1 MKGSRP
7 LTAQELATV
16 KPLFSGRMAR
26 RNLALFCL
34 GINTGYRIIELLSL
48 TVGDVIDKNGDFQEY
63 ASVARRNM
71 KGSHEGRAV
80 PLNASARNALRPWL
94 KQLEQLGYGH
104 KDDFLFQSQ
113 KAGNAAINIKTAWR
127 VLEDAYRAGGLTGRL
142 GTHAM
147 RKTFAN
153 TIYSHFLARVASG
166 EMIDA
171 FRCTSKALGHNDI
184 KSTDQY
190 LSFRNED
197 VYMAIHALEN

>member
-7 LTAQELATV
+7 LTPHELATI

-34 GINTGYRIIELLSL
+34 GVNTGYRISELLSL
-48 TVGDVIDKNGDFQEY
+48 TLGDVIDKNGDFKEY
-63 ASVARRNM
+63 ATVARRNM
-71 KGSHEGRAV
+71 KGSHEGRSV
-80 PLNASARNALRPWL
+80 PLNASAKNALRPWL
-94 KQLEQLGYGH
+94 RELERRGYGH

-113 KAGNAAINIKTAWR
+113 KAGDGAISIKTAWR

-153 TIYSHFLARVASG
+153 TIYDHFLARAASG
-166 EMIDA
+166 ESIDP
-171 FRCTSKALGHNDI
+171 FRCTSKALDHKDI

-197 VYMAIHALEN
+197 VYLAIHALEN